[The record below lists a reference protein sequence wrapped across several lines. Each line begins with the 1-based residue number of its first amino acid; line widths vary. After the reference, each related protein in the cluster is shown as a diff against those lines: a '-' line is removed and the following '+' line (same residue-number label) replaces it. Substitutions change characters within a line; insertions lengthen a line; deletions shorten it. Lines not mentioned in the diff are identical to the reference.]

1 MKPRSRDIS
10 TRLRPVRL
18 PLAVAIAL
26 ACAPAVQAQEAAPAT
41 TAQAS
46 GPQKKKE
53 QAPDLGQ
60 VTVTAQ
66 KRTENM
72 QKVPIS
78 IQVLGQQKLEE
89 LHVNKFEDYA
99 KLLPSVSFQNDGP
112 GFNKPYMRGVVSGD
126 NGNHSGSLPS
136 VGIYLDEEPIT
147 TIQGPLDIHIYD
159 VARIEALA
167 GPQGTLYGASS
178 ESGTLRIITNKPDP
192 SAFQAGFGLELNT
205 VRGGGLGNVK
215 EGYVNIP
222 MGKRAAIRL
231 VAWDKTDAGY
241 INNVHQTRTYPSSGL
256 TSDNAELV
264 RNRYNDSHTTGARAA
279 LKIDLNDNW
288 TITPGLMGQTQKTHG
303 QFAFDPVIGDLKV
316 GHFKPEWTKDRW
328 WQAAL
333 TVQGKIGNFD
343 LTYAYAHLKRTVD
356 TASDYNDYSFWYDT
370 LHAYG
375 QYWYAND
382 GSLVNPSQYI
392 HARDGYGKT
401 SHELRIASPQENR
414 FRVVGGLFVQ
424 TQTHQI
430 FQDYLIDGIADR
442 ISVAG
447 WPNTIW
453 LTRQTR
459 RDHDEAVFGE
469 ASFDITSSLTVT
481 GGIRHYRANNSLQG
495 FFGYALGYSG
505 NPEKG
510 EAKCQALYGPDR
522 SKWPGFNGAPC
533 SIFNKSVKESGNLG
547 RVNLTYHFDKDKM
560 IYATWSQGYRPGGIN
575 RRAVGDQH
583 AFYLADTLTNYELGW
598 KTSWLN
604 NRLRFNGAVFSQRW
618 KDFQFSF
625 LGQNGLTEIRNAQ
638 QAQIDGTE
646 MELTWAATY
655 NLTLT
660 GSIGA
665 YKPRLTQN
673 YCSLDAAGNV
683 RSDCSGADLLAPK
696 GSTLPFA
703 PKFKGNLVARYA
715 FNLASYNAY
724 VQGVAAHVG
733 ERRSDL
739 RTFENGIKG
748 NMAAYTTFDLSAGF
762 GTDKWNV
769 EMYASN
775 LTDSRGIT
783 KRGLECLEAVC
794 GANPT
799 VAGSVYSTPIRPR
812 TVGIRYRRD
821 F

>member
-1 MKPRSRDIS
+1 MKSRSPDRRS
-10 TRLRPVRL
+10 CRPPTRL
-18 PLAVAIAL
+18 PLAVAIAI
-26 ACAPAVQAQEAAPAT
+26 ACVPVAHAQDATAPAPQ
-41 TAQAS
+41 QAS
-46 GPQKKKE
+46 ESQKKN
-53 QAPDLGQ
+53 QAGDLGQ
-60 VTVTAQ
+60 VIVTAQ
-66 KRTENM
+66 KRSENM

-112 GFNKPYMRGVVSGD
+112 GFDKPYMRGVVSGD
-126 NGNHSGSLPS
+126 NANHSGSLPS
-136 VGIYLDEEPIT
+136 VGVYLDEEPIT
-147 TIQGPLDIHIYD
+147 TITGPLDIHIYD

-192 SAFQAGFGLELNT
+192 SAFQAGFGLEVNT
-205 VRGGGLGNVK
+205 VHGGGLGNVK
-215 EGYVNIP
+215 EGFVNIP
-222 MGKRAAIRL
+222 LGKRAAVRL
-231 VAWDKTDAGY
+231 VAWDKTDAGF

-264 RNRYNDSHTTGARAA
+264 RNRYNDSHSTGARAA
-279 LKIDLNDNW
+279 LKIDLDDGW
-288 TITPGLMGQTQKTHG
+288 SITPGIMGQTQKTNG
-303 QFAFDPVIGDLKV
+303 QFAFDPAIGDLKV

-370 LHAYG
+370 LF
-375 QYWYAND
+375 
-382 GSLVNPSQYI
+382 GSGTAWVDNNGAMVNPSQYI
-392 HARDGYGKT
+392 QARDGYGKT
-401 SHELRIASPQENR
+401 SHELRLASPVENR

-424 TQTHQI
+424 TQTHNI
-430 FQDYLIDGIADR
+430 FQDYRIDGLADNL
-442 ISVAG
+442 SVGG
-447 WPNTIW
+447 WPGTIW
-453 LTRQTR
+453 LTRQQR

-469 ASFDITSSLTVT
+469 ASFDITKSLTIT
-481 GGIRHYRANNSLQG
+481 GGIRHYRAHNSLEG
-495 FFGYALGYSG
+495 FFGYGLGYSS

-510 EAKCQALYGPDR
+510 EAKCQLLYGPDR

-533 SIFNKSVKESGNLG
+533 SDFNKSVSESGNLG
-547 RVNLTYHFDKDKM
+547 RANLTYHFDKDKM
-560 IYATWSQGYRPGGIN
+560 VYATWSQGYRPGGIN
-575 RRAVGDQH
+575 RRAVSDEH

-598 KTSWLN
+598 KTTWLN

-625 LGQNGLTEIRNAQ
+625 LGLNGLTEIRNAN

-646 MELTWAATY
+646 MDLTWAATY

-673 YCSLDAAGNV
+673 YCSLDASGNV
-683 RSDCSGADLLAPK
+683 RTNCSGADLLAPK
-696 GSTLPFA
+696 GAALPFA

-724 VQGVAAHVG
+724 VQGVVAHVG

-748 NMAAYTTFDLSAGF
+748 NMAAYTTFDLSTGF

-769 EMYASN
+769 ELYASN